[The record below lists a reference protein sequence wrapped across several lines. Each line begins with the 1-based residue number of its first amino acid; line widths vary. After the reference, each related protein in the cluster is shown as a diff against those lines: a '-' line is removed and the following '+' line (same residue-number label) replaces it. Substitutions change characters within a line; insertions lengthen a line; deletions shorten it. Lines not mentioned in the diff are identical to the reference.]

1 MIDDKGGDR
10 MAPFMMSIDQ
20 GTTSTRALLINKQG
34 EIIAIDQEELPLIY
48 PHPGHVEVDAQYIW
62 ESTLRVMRQLLQKAN
77 VEATAVQ
84 GIGITNQ
91 RETTIIWNKE
101 TGKPIY
107 NGLVWQSRQTADIC
121 EELKAQG
128 HAAQFNEKTGLVIDP
143 YFSGTKVK
151 WVLDHVDGA
160 RALAEQGKLLFGTV
174 ESWLIWKLTNGRVHI
189 TDVSNASRTLMFNIY
204 TRSWDEELL
213 QLLNVPASMLPEVRS
228 SSEVYGYLDEDIVGH
243 PIAIAGA
250 AGDQQAAL
258 FGQQAYHAGDTKNT
272 YGTGCFMLMNTGE
285 KPITSKHGLLTTIA
299 WEVDGKLEYAL
310 EGSVFVAG
318 AAIQWLRDG
327 LHLIEHAD
335 ETSEVAASLESSEG
349 VYVVPAF
356 VGLGTPY
363 WNSDV
368 RGAMFGITRGTSK
381 DHVIRAVLE
390 SLAYQS
396 RELLA
401 VMEEDSGVKL
411 SKMAVDGG
419 AIHNDFLM
427 QFQSDILGVAVERPS
442 TSESTGLG
450 AAFLAGLAVGYWSNK
465 EELTALRKIER
476 VFVPHMDEAEREL
489 LFKGWLRAV
498 KAAMAFCE

>member
-1 MIDDKGGDR
+1 
-10 MAPFMMSIDQ
+10 MATFMMSIDQ

-34 EIIAIDQEELPLIY
+34 EVIEIVQEELPLIY
-48 PHPGHVEVDAQYIW
+48 PHPGHVEVDAEYIW
-62 ESTLRVMRQLLQKAN
+62 ESTLRVVRQLLQKAN
-77 VEATAVQ
+77 VEAKAVQ

-107 NGLVWQSRQTADIC
+107 HGLVWQSRQTSELC
-121 EELKAQG
+121 EQLKAEG
-128 HAAQFNEKTGLVIDP
+128 HEETFNKKTGLVIDP
-143 YFSGTKVK
+143 YFSGTKVR
-151 WVLDHVDGA
+151 WVLEHVDGA
-160 RALAEQGKLLFGTV
+160 RELAEQGKLLFGTV
-174 ESWLIWKLTNGRVHI
+174 ESWLIWKLTNGQVHI

-204 TRSWDEELL
+204 TRAWDEELL
-213 QLLNVPASMLPEVRS
+213 QLLTVPSSMLPEVKS
-228 SSEVYGYLDEDIVGH
+228 SSEVYGYLDEGVVGY
-243 PIAIAGA
+243 PIPIAGA

-258 FGQQAYHAGDTKNT
+258 FGQQAYHVGDTKNT

-285 KPITSKHGLLTTIA
+285 KPIASKHGLLTTIA
-299 WEVDGKLEYAL
+299 WEIDGKLEYAL
-310 EGSVFVAG
+310 EGSVFIAG

-327 LHLIEHAD
+327 LRLIEDAA

-381 DHVIRAVLE
+381 AHLIRAVLE

-401 VMEEDSGVKL
+401 VMQEDSGVKL
-411 SKMAVDGG
+411 SKLAVDGG
-419 AIHNDFLM
+419 AIRNDFLM
-427 QFQSDILGVAVERPS
+427 QFQSDILGVVVERPAA
-442 TSESTGLG
+442 SESTGLG
-450 AAFLAGLAVGYWSNK
+450 AAFLAGLAVGYWSGK
-465 EELTALRKIER
+465 EELTTLRKSER
-476 VFVPHMDEAEREL
+476 VFIPQMEEAKREQ